1 MTDEL
6 TLARADAE
14 FRYTSDQLC
23 AALRD
28 VLNDDAEDW
37 CRKPQLQAHA
47 LAETLCDVLAPSLE
61 RDPVRVNFWLGVL
74 DAARLRLLTVVATA
88 KTARH

>member
-14 FRYTSDQLC
+14 FRYTSDQLA

-47 LAETLCDVLAPSLE
+47 LAETLVDVLIPAVE

-74 DAARLRLLTVVATA
+74 DAARLRMMTVVATA
-88 KTARH
+88 KSVKH